1 MKSSLGARFH
11 LISEV
16 VLFNSNEAKHLIMML
31 KSLILAALLPAAA
44 QFGRKKEVNAP
55 GSLGDLGEA
64 AGHSSGLSD
73 VDLASNIRPCF
84 LNLSSVRVCVH

>member
-1 MKSSLGARFH
+1 M
-11 LISEV
+11 

-84 LNLSSVRVCVH
+84 I